1 MFNDTPA
8 QKYIICLS
16 HMTKLIATKKNT
28 NVYDVVISALTSKFH
43 YLKKCKLGWVD
54 TEFLSLY
61 LN

>member
-1 MFNDTPA
+1 MNECLTTP
-8 QKYIICLS
+8 QDKNILYD
-16 HMTKLIATKKNT
+16 LINRHKKNT